1 MLLIAEAL
9 TIDPK
14 ILLTLGSIVFGA
26 GGFYAVM
33 KVKQAFTD
41 KSLDSV
47 KKSTAETDK
56 QILSKIEDLT
66 KTMTHQ
72 FKEQNTKQAQ
82 SEKSMI
88 GKIEDFKT
96 IVVGRID
103 DVQKGQAQLDKRI
116 TLAESEHRHIKEK
129 VDKHGKKITMMGHIS
144 RPPTYPGTE

>member
-1 MLLIAEAL
+1 MLLAEAL

-14 ILLTLGSIVFGA
+14 VLVAIGSIVFGA

-33 KVKQAFTD
+33 KVKQAFAE

-47 KKSTAETDK
+47 KKSTSEADK
-56 QILSKIEDLT
+56 QILSEIKDLT
-66 KTMTHQ
+66 KTMTSQ
-72 FKEQNTKQAQ
+72 FKDQNVKQAE

-96 IVVGRID
+96 TIVRRID
-103 DVQKGQAQLDKRI
+103 DVSKGQATLDKRV
-116 TLAESEHRHIKEK
+116 TVAETEHRHIAEK
-129 VDKHGKKITMMGHIS
+129 VDKHGKKITMMGHM